1 MVYTLIFTNSKEN
14 RGKMKNIFTFIVIL
28 ALAAFSASS
37 LAIPTIVSGDTCG
50 TDQRTATFS
59 GASECTYEDG
69 TNYNNVADINALYP
83 TDPWAYAGELTDN
96 GVDNF
101 LTVTAG
107 SWDSSSVSG
116 TWEIGA
122 GFWALYDEAVVSIHV
137 GQGGGAPDAWAWL
150 MIPGD
155 PGGTWSYDKLSG
167 GGGGLSN
174 IKLFGRGDGTTVPEP
189 SILALLGIGLIGLI
203 GFARRKA

>member
-1 MVYTLIFTNSKEN
+1 
-14 RGKMKNIFTFIVIL
+14 MKNILTFVSTL
-28 ALAAFSASS
+28 ALAVFSASS
-37 LAIPTIVSGDTCG
+37 LAIPTVVSGDTCG
-50 TDQRTATFS
+50 STQRTATFS

-107 SWDSSSVSG
+107 SWGSSSVSG

-122 GFWALYDEAVVSIHV
+122 GFWSLFDEAVVSIHV

-150 MIPGD
+150 MTPGD
-155 PGGTWSYDKLSG
+155 LSGTWSYDKLSG

-189 SILALLGIGLIGLI
+189 DMVTLLAVGLLGMVV
-203 GFARRKA
+203 ARRRLNHK

>member
-1 MVYTLIFTNSKEN
+1 MEN
-14 RGKMKNIFTFIVIL
+14 RGKMNNIITFTVTL

-37 LAIPTIVSGDTCG
+37 WAIPTVVSGDTCG
-50 TDQRTATFS
+50 SAQRTATFS
-59 GASECTYEDG
+59 GASECKYEDG

-83 TDPWAYAGELTDN
+83 GDPWDYAGELTDN
-96 GVDNF
+96 GFNDF

-107 SWDSSSVSG
+107 SWGSSSVSG
-116 TWEIGA
+116 TWQIGA
-122 GFWALYDEAVVSIHV
+122 GFWALYDEAVISIHV

-150 MIPGD
+150 MTPGD
-155 PGGTWSYDKLSG
+155 LSGSWSYEKLSG

-189 SILALLGIGLIGLI
+189 SVLALLGIGLIGLI
-203 GFARRKA
+203 GVARRKKH